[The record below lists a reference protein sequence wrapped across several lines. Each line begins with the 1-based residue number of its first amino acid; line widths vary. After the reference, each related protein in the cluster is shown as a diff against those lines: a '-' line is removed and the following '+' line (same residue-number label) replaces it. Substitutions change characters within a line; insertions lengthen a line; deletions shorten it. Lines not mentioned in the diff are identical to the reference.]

1 MKKVYENASCKV
13 FPGFY
18 ESLLYN
24 SDTLYNLGYG
34 ELPEGYCWEF
44 VKGGYQNFC
53 KETCEDWVFA
63 MQDALENSKYADH
76 DNPIGL
82 KIGKYCGMWS
92 PKEYNFYTDRI
103 QFNVEVNLNKLKEY
117 CWKTCREEFDKYLFE
132 NWSDRPGFWS
142 FVPNHIEQ
150 FVSNYKNDKDKDR
163 LIDIM
168 IEWYLLKFIDFEDV
182 EYSVLENDYERLYEN
197 ITLQSED
204 DWSLWDFE
212 YDNEKGRYVPIHKLE
227 VA

>member
-24 SDTLYNLGYG
+24 SDTLCNLDYG
-34 ELPEGYCWEF
+34 RLPEGFCWEF
-44 VKGGYQNFC
+44 VKGGYQSFC
-53 KETCEDWVFA
+53 KETCEDWVSA
-63 MQDALENSKYADH
+63 MQDALENSRYADH
-76 DNPIGL
+76 DNPLGL

-92 PKEYNFYTDRI
+92 PKEYNFRTDRI
-103 QFNVEVNLNKLKEY
+103 QFKVEVNLNKLKEY

-142 FVPNHIEQ
+142 FVPNSVCSFE
-150 FVSNYKNDKDKDR
+150 YKYKRGKDKDM

-182 EYSVLENDYERLYEN
+182 EYSVFENDYERLYEN
-197 ITLQSED
+197 ITLQSES
-204 DWSLWDFE
+204 DWSLWDYE
-212 YDNEKGRYVPIHKLE
+212 YDSDTDRIIPTRKLE